1 MYLSLL
7 LDLCEFNTIN
17 ITKQD
22 DFCIFRQRKPNTYC
36 WLMYLLY
43 VRRPMDVF
51 IFYLIFIRIH
61 FNKCNRKRLYFLGV
75 LKSHILKVI
84 HTPYLSRR
92 ICKLPQIDYIH
103 RLHNFKDRTQLKLS
117 FILVAW
123 MCDTNPDIHIDVP
136 CIIERW
142 SIQEANLLSLICGHN
157 T

>member
-1 MYLSLL
+1 MKVFQTIYIYMSLL
-7 LDLCEFNTIN
+7 LDLCKFNTIF

-84 HTPYLSRR
+84 HAPYLSHR
-92 ICKLPQIDYIH
+92 ICKLPQTDYIR
-103 RLHNFKDRTQLKLS
+103 RLHNSK
-117 FILVAW
+117 
-123 MCDTNPDIHIDVP
+123 
-136 CIIERW
+136 IEH
-142 SIQEANLLSLICGHN
+142 SQSYLSL
-157 T
+157 